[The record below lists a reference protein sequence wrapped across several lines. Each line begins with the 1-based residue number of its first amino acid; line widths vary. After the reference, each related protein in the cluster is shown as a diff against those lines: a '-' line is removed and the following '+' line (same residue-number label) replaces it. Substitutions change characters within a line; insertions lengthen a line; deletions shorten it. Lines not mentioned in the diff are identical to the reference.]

1 LGWLLVHL
9 LWLTLVI
16 GILIICLLVKVLL
29 VKHLLIEKLLVAELF
44 GSLLINSRLLLSQSL
59 ILIHSIQLYVVI
71 VNWLINHLHLLIY
84 CINILVYYNF
94 LPYFFSNFYS
104 LKTAYS
110 HLNRS

>member
-71 VNWLINHLHLLIY
+71 VNWLINHLLIY

-104 LKTAYS
+104 LQAYS